1 MNRRRFLAATAGAGT
16 VLFAGCTGNGGS
28 DGNGDSSPS
37 GDGGTAMGTFRL
49 LISDQP
55 ADIGDFDSLDVTLS
69 KARVFRAADDEEDDD
84 SDDGDGT
91 ETPEGTET
99 AEPTETEEPTET
111 PEGTEPEEEEDDED
125 DEEDGEDDGEGGFT
139 ELDLD
144 GETVDLTQVV
154 GEKAISV
161 LEGELEAGTYTK
173 IELHASDVVGVVDGD
188 EVDVKLPSEK
198 LQITKTF
205 EVEEGEEVS
214 FVFDIHVVKRG
225 PNNGYILRPVISES
239 GVAGEDVEVEE
250 VEDEEDDESDDEGG
264 ESDDEGTET
273 TEPTETPEATDTP
286 ESAGNESA

>member
-1 MNRRRFLAATAGAGT
+1 M
-16 VLFAGCTGNGGS
+16 
-28 DGNGDSSPS
+28 
-37 GDGGTAMGTFRL
+37 
-49 LISDQP
+49 
-55 ADIGDFDSLDVTLS
+55 
-69 KARVFRAADDEEDDD
+69 
-84 SDDGDGT
+84 
-91 ETPEGTET
+91 
-99 AEPTETEEPTET
+99 
-111 PEGTEPEEEEDDED
+111 
-125 DEEDGEDDGEGGFT
+125 
-139 ELDLD
+139 
-144 GETVDLTQVV
+144 TQVV